1 MCNLRV
7 GFNLYL
13 QLFISLFASTLPFNH
28 YFAKSKEKLRE
39 VLLYFAAN
47 SLLQEYLWKWEKGLI
62 WTKYLKQLFAWVFIC
77 GYSPIC
83 KARFICL

>member
-13 QLFISLFASTLPFNH
+13 QLFISLFVLTLPFNH

-39 VLLYFAAN
+39 DMLYFAAN
-47 SLLQEYLWKWEKGLI
+47 SLMQEYLWKCEKGLI
-62 WTKYLKQLFAWVFIC
+62 LTKYFRKMVELEIA
-77 GYSPIC
+77 S
-83 KARFICL
+83 